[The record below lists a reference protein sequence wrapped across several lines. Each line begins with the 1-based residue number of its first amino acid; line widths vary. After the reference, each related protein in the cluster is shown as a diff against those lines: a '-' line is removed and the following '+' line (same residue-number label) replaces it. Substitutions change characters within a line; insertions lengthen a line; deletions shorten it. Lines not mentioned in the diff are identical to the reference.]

1 MDIIVSARH
10 FDLSEALK
18 VAAESAT
25 HAALDDITLK
35 ISSVRIVLDIQKNI
49 HRADVVVNIKSYQV
63 SASAETLGD
72 MNKSIVDAL
81 EKAGVQARKYLE
93 KKQDR
98 RDRENIRTDVPETET
113 EDEEK

>member
-18 VAAESAT
+18 VTAENAT
-25 HAALDDITLK
+25 HAAFDDLSLK
-35 ISSVRIVLDIQKNI
+35 IVLDIQKNV
-49 HRADVVVNIKSYQV
+49 HKADAVVAIKNYLV

-81 EKAGVQARKYLE
+81 DKAGVQARKYLE
-93 KKQDR
+93 KKQDH
-98 RDRENIRTDVPETET
+98 RDRENIRTEEPAA
-113 EDEEK
+113 EEKA

>member
-18 VAAESAT
+18 VTAENAT
-25 HAALDDITLK
+25 HAALDDLSLK
-35 ISSVRIVLDIQKNI
+35 ISSVRIVLDIQKNV
-49 HRADVVVNIKSYQV
+49 HKADVVVAIKNYLV

-81 EKAGVQARKYLE
+81 DKAGVQARKYLE
-93 KKQDR
+93 KKQDH
-98 RDRENIRTDVPETET
+98 RDRENIRT
-113 EDEEK
+113 EDPAKEEKA